1 MSDQHTVAQI
11 QIDRDDLERSQDAIH
26 EAQHDL
32 DALLEQ
38 MEQSLDAEIKIN
50 QELCQKD
57 NNLASSLSLNG

>member
-38 MEQSLDAEIKIN
+38 SETLYVSSATAFCVLVN
-50 QELCQKD
+50 QP
-57 NNLASSLSLNG
+57 GF